1 MTRRIVKLS
10 LPLSVLAAVGCSSTG
25 TQQVANESDIR
36 SQQIAQQQAE
46 LEARQAQ
53 IRAMEAELARKEAA
67 LNNRPAPAAR
77 TNTAASG
84 SGLFPPA
91 ARPGECFARVLA
103 PAKYR
108 PVTKR
113 VVKRE
118 ASERI
123 EIIPAQYTWG
133 EQRVK
138 TKDGYTQ
145 LVIDQGGKI
154 LPVTGDP
161 RNGGS
166 YRIGNTVVNPTFS
179 TVTERVMVKPPRK
192 KVQEVQA
199 KFKTVTE
206 RVIDQP
212 AHTKWKKGNG
222 PSGAATRVD
231 ENTGEIM
238 CLVNVPATYKTI
250 TKRVLAQKAGTRVV
264 QIPAEYT
271 TITRTVVKNPP
282 RVREIK
288 VPAAYKTIR
297 VQKLVKAAQ
306 ERRIPVPAQY
316 ETVTTTEKVTDARV
330 SWGRVYCE
338 VNMTKDLAVKIQQ
351 SLTRSGYYNG
361 PIDGIVGSQ
370 TMSALNR
377 FEKAKGLPTGSNY
390 IPFETA
396 RALGVL

>member
-10 LPLSVLAAVGCSSTG
+10 LPLSVLVAAGCSSTG
-25 TQQVANESDIR
+25 TQQATNESDIR

-77 TNTAASG
+77 SNTAASG

-91 ARPGECFARVLA
+91 ARPGECFARVLE

-118 ASERI
+118 ASERV

-133 EQRVK
+133 EQRIKV
-138 TKDGYTQ
+138 KDGYTQ
-145 LVIDQGGKI
+145 LVVDQGGKI

-166 YRIGNTVVNPTFS
+166 YRIGNTVVNPTFG

-212 AHTKWKKGNG
+212 AHTKWKKGTG

-264 QIPAEYT
+264 EIPAEYT

-288 VPAAYKTIR
+288 VPPAYKTIR

-316 ETVTTTEKVTDARV
+316 ETVTTTEKVKDARV
-330 SWGRVYCE
+330 RWGRVYCE

-351 SLTRSGYYNG
+351 SLTRAGYYNG
-361 PIDGIVGSQ
+361 PIDGIIGSQ